1 MTAPDLSI
9 VILSW
14 DNQPLTERCVAS
26 LRSHT
31 DVPHEIIIVDNGSEA
46 ATAAWVESTANVA
59 ICNSENRG
67 FAAAMNQG
75 LDVAQGRF
83 VAFVNNDT
91 EFPAGWARPVLAPL
105 EDASVGI
112 SLPAVT
118 AAGNPVTVRQQPGVA
133 VVELEPFGHLPS
145 GVVYV
150 MRTDLARRLGGW
162 NESYGTASAEDLDL
176 AFTVWANDLAVVLVE
191 SVLVEHVG
199 RATVKA
205 KLPDRFALYRAN
217 LEQFLER
224 WSGDEAIVRL
234 DECPAE
240 IHRRNRAAGRAA
252 ALWLKRLI
260 EARDESRHLRKRLA
274 EAQPSPTPR
283 RWWRR

>member
-1 MTAPDLSI
+1 MTAPALSI
-9 VILSW
+9 IILSW

-46 ATAAWVESTANVA
+46 ATAAWVEATADVA
-59 ICNSENRG
+59 ICNPDNRG
-67 FAAAMNQG
+67 FAAGMNQG
-75 LDVAQGRF
+75 LGVAQGRF

-91 EFPAGWARPVLAPL
+91 AFPSGWAQPVLAPL
-105 EDASVGI
+105 EEARVGI
-112 SLPAVT
+112 SVPAVT
-118 AAGNPVTVRQQPGVA
+118 AAGNPVTVRQEPGVA

-150 MRTDLARRLGGW
+150 MRTDVVRRLGGW
-162 NESYGTASAEDLDL
+162 NESYVTASAEDLDL

-199 RATVKA
+199 RATVKT

-217 LEQFLER
+217 LDQFLER
-224 WSGDEAIVRL
+224 WSGDENIVRL

-252 ALWLKRLI
+252 ALWLERLI